1 MVQALLKQGGWQG
14 TCTGG
19 GMTPSSNDKWQ
30 SDEIERDKNADNSL
44 LLFKQLTRIHQLR
57 ATESAAADA
66 KKHPQMS
73 SHESALGITNTFSC
87 RCHGQRFFNARY
99 MGLAIT

>member
-1 MVQALLKQGGWQG
+1 
-14 TCTGG
+14 
-19 GMTPSSNDKWQ
+19 MTPSSNDKWQ

-73 SHESALGITNTFSC
+73 GHESALGITNTFSC

>member
-1 MVQALLKQGGWQG
+1 
-14 TCTGG
+14 
-19 GMTPSSNDKWQ
+19 MTPSSNDKWQ

-73 SHESALGITNTFSC
+73 SHESALGITNTFSAVVMVSASSMPDTWVW
-87 RCHGQRFFNARY
+87 Q
-99 MGLAIT
+99 